1 MFGQYGPTEAIKN
14 AWALFITKLVFPGAR
29 LVRRPFYLRGG
40 RRRFKYGKGFT
51 CGYSCRFDLAGEGTP
66 LVMGVNCKINDRV
79 HISAHESVVIGDN
92 VLMASNIFISDNSHG
107 SYGANGSHPDEAPDN
122 RKIMTK
128 PVRIGDNVW
137 IGEGV
142 AILPG
147 VAIGSGAIIGANSVV
162 TRDVPDSTIVAGA
175 PAKPIKHF
183 DVAGGGLV
191 VENGMTPKV
200 SVVVPVFNL
209 GQMVAPCLQSLL
221 NQTYKNLEIIIID
234 DGSTDDSSDVCKDL
248 TKGDPRAVIFHKEN
262 GGLSSARNYGLALAT
277 GDFVMFVDGDDLLDL
292 CAVEHLVALAWQTGA
307 PLVTCGFRKIEAPA
321 SFETEEIRGYRLAS
335 GKELLEMLLL
345 LNGESGSA
353 CAKLYARSLF
363 PLLTFPEGQLF
374 EDFGVMAKIFT
385 RIERACIADAELYG
399 YVTREGSITT
409 AKKYGD
415 AHLAG
420 MEKSLAAV
428 KGMVAN
434 DSALDDAYACFEAFC
449 MLRVASRL
457 DVGLCENKDEA
468 SHFIKEA
475 RKRCRSLS
483 FNHLAGKTWRIR
495 CALFSISPKLHNVA
509 YRLYGVVTGKVFA

>member
-183 DVAGGGLV
+183 DVAGG
-191 VENGMTPKV
+191 
-200 SVVVPVFNL
+200 
-209 GQMVAPCLQSLL
+209 
-221 NQTYKNLEIIIID
+221 
-234 DGSTDDSSDVCKDL
+234 
-248 TKGDPRAVIFHKEN
+248 
-262 GGLSSARNYGLALAT
+262 
-277 GDFVMFVDGDDLLDL
+277 
-292 CAVEHLVALAWQTGA
+292 
-307 PLVTCGFRKIEAPA
+307 
-321 SFETEEIRGYRLAS
+321 
-335 GKELLEMLLL
+335 
-345 LNGESGSA
+345 
-353 CAKLYARSLF
+353 
-363 PLLTFPEGQLF
+363 
-374 EDFGVMAKIFT
+374 
-385 RIERACIADAELYG
+385 
-399 YVTREGSITT
+399 
-409 AKKYGD
+409 
-415 AHLAG
+415 
-420 MEKSLAAV
+420 
-428 KGMVAN
+428 
-434 DSALDDAYACFEAFC
+434 
-449 MLRVASRL
+449 VASWL
-457 DVGLCENKDEA
+457 
-468 SHFIKEA
+468 
-475 RKRCRSLS
+475 
-483 FNHLAGKTWRIR
+483 KT
-495 CALFSISPKLHNVA
+495 A
-509 YRLYGVVTGKVFA
+509 